1 MMFKLKHHKIKGL
14 PEIVDH
20 GEIKDVN
27 QTLSVKHSKNYYFM
41 AMKKHGISLKDILYS
56 IDKDLSI
63 TDTLKLGLKLIKIV
77 E

>member
-1 MMFKLKHHKIKGL
+1 
-14 PEIVDH
+14 
-20 GEIKDVN
+20 
-27 QTLSVKHSKNYYFM
+27 VKKAKNYYFM
-41 AMKKHGISLKDILYS
+41 ALKKHGISLKDILYS